1 MDDRIGVGIVGT
13 SWWADL
19 IHLSALASHPRT
31 NLVAICGQNR
41 ERAKV
46 MAEKYGIRYFVDC
59 ILDDRPVSP
68 SFYDGWK
75 TQQVIDAAIESDG
88 LGRWIEL

>member
-1 MDDRIGVGIVGT
+1 MADRIGVGIVGT

-19 IHLSALASHPRT
+19 IHRPALASHPRT
-31 NLVAICGQNR
+31 DIAAICGRNS
-41 ERAKV
+41 ERAEV

-68 SFYDGWK
+68 SIHDGWK
-75 TQQVIDAAIESDG
+75 TQQVIDEAIESDR